1 MSRYLRVTLLAAML
15 AALLGSGWSA
25 AAAPTALVPYHEP
38 PLLLPA
44 GRPVTLAYALLPG
57 SARGTLFVRNDLQQR
72 YTRLPLSHGTYC
84 PGDAADAAAM
94 RRDKVCG
101 AALLARVPSAL
112 VAGSKLFYYAVLR
125 DPASGRSATVPAGG
139 ARRPQRVWIVDR
151 FLAVRLGAHSFGHVS
166 TPNAIV
172 ARTGPAGVGLSCCAD
187 PPGGD
192 GPSSFDVARNGS
204 VWVLDRLN
212 HRLLVWRAGSSAGPE
227 RTVTLPPALS
237 VSDFALGR
245 NGTIYVRAADTADQS
260 RGNKSHLYAL
270 TPSGTVWSKAP
281 TTAGIATSQLQLGPD
296 GSLYAAQACGL
307 PCAPFGGHVSWVPLT
322 MPAGRLLS
330 AAERSRGTT
339 PFEPLPG
346 GLRLVT
352 QLSYT
357 RARFALVD
365 GADHVVRAWSVT
377 SKTRM
382 SGLAAA
388 PTLLGGDLVLP
399 LEVSARQH
407 WEKLVVRL
415 APTGAI
421 RARVALADRPF
432 LGEVNLFAPLRIASD
447 GSLYQLRTSLDAG
460 ASVARYSL
468 R

>member
-1 MSRYLRVTLLAAML
+1 VSRCLRLLLIGTML

-25 AAAPTALVPYHEP
+25 AATPTGLVAYHEP
-38 PLLLPA
+38 PSLLST
-44 GRPVTLAYALLPG
+44 GRQVTLAYALLPG
-57 SARGTLFVRNDLQQR
+57 SARGTLFVRNNLQRR
-72 YTRLPLSHGTYC
+72 YTRLPLSRGTYC
-84 PGDAADAAAM
+84 PGDPVDAAAM

-101 AALLARVPSAL
+101 DALLARVPSAL
-112 VAGSKLFYYAVLR
+112 VTGSNLFYYAVLR
-125 DPASGRSATVPAGG
+125 DPASGRSATVPTDG
-139 ARRPQRVWIVDR
+139 ARHPQRVWIVAR
-151 FLAVRLGAHSFGHVS
+151 FLAVRLGAHGFGHVN
-166 TPNAIV
+166 TPSAIV
-172 ARTGPAGVGLSCCAD
+172 ARTGPGGVGLSCCAD

-204 VWVLDRLN
+204 IWLLDRVN
-212 HRLLVWRAGSSAGPE
+212 HRLLVWRAGSPAGPG
-227 RTVTLPPALS
+227 RSVILPPALS

-245 NGTIYVRAADTADQS
+245 DGTIYVRAADTADQG

-270 TPSGTVWSKAP
+270 TPSGTVRWQAP

-322 MPAGRLLS
+322 TPAGLPLS
-330 AAERSRGTT
+330 AAERSRRAT

-357 RARFALVD
+357 RARFALID
-365 GADHVVRAWSVT
+365 ATDHVVRAWSVT
-377 SKTRM
+377 SNTRM

-388 PTLLGGDLVLP
+388 PALVGGDLVLP
-399 LEVSARQH
+399 LEVSARQR

-415 APTGAI
+415 APTGAL
-421 RARVALADRPF
+421 RARVALADRPL
-432 LGEVNLFAPLRIASD
+432 LGEVNLFAPLRVATD
-447 GSLYQLRTSLDAG
+447 GSLYQLRTSLAAG
-460 ASVARYSL
+460 ASVAKDAL

>member
-1 MSRYLRVTLLAAML
+1 MSRCSRSMLLGTML
-15 AALLGSGWSA
+15 AALLGSVWPA
-25 AAAPTALVPYHEP
+25 AAAPTALAPYHEP
-38 PLLLPA
+38 PVLVPR
-44 GRPVTLAYALLPG
+44 GRQVTVAYALLPG
-57 SARGTLFVRNDLQQR
+57 SARGTLFVRNNLQQS

-84 PGDAADAAAM
+84 PGDPADAAAM

-125 DPASGRSATVPAGG
+125 DPVSGRSATVPAGG
-139 ARRPQRVWIVDR
+139 AERPQRVWIVDR

-166 TPNAIV
+166 APNAIV
-172 ARTGPAGVGLSCCAD
+172 ARTGPGGVGLACCAD

-192 GPSSFDVARNGS
+192 GPSSFDVARNRS
-204 VWVLDRLN
+204 IWMLDRLN
-212 HRLLVWRAGSSAGPE
+212 HRLLVWRAGSPAGPA
-227 RTVTLPPALS
+227 RSVALPTALS

-245 NGTIYVRAADTADQS
+245 NGTIYVRAADTADQG

-270 TPSGTVWSKAP
+270 TASGTVRWKAP
-281 TTAGIATSQLQLGPD
+281 TTTGIAASQLQLGPD

-322 MPAGRLLS
+322 TPAGRPLS
-330 AAERSRGTT
+330 ADERSRRTT

-346 GLRLVT
+346 GFRLVME
-352 QLSYT
+352 LSYT
-357 RARFALVD
+357 RARFALIN
-365 GADHVVRAWSVT
+365 GADDVVRAWSVT

-388 PTLLGGDLVLP
+388 PTLVGGDLVLP
-399 LEVSARQH
+399 LEISARQH

-421 RARVALADRPF
+421 RARVALADRPL
-432 LGEVNLFAPLRIASD
+432 LGEVNLFAPLRIAAD

-460 ASVARYSL
+460 ASVARYAL